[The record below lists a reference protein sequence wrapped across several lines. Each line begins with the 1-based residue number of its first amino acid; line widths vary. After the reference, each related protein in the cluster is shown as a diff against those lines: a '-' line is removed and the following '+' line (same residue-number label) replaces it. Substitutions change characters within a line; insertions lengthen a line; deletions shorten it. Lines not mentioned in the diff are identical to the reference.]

1 MLQNQHCFIVKHF
14 CVSLRNI
21 YFYCHMQK
29 IRAKILIVDDD
40 ADVLT
45 AARVVLRQLYESVE
59 TESNPQRLATLL
71 QQNRYDVILLD
82 MNYAAGRLSGHEGLF
97 WLNQIMAKNP
107 QQQVIMIT
115 AYGDIQLAVD
125 AMKQGAVDFIVKPWE
140 NEKLEAAVSAAY
152 RRAVEKKE
160 VSANTKTSTTTALRI
175 QEPEI
180 IGISTAFRNVIA
192 TVDKVAGTDANVL
205 LLGENG
211 TGKELIATLI
221 HQRSQRKHEALVKV
235 DVGALAANLFESELF
250 GHKKGAFTDA
260 REDRSGRMEAADR
273 GTLFLDE
280 VGNIPLSLQVKLLT
294 VLQNREVTP
303 LGSNRS
309 IPINIRLISAT
320 NTDLQQAVR
329 SGQFREDL
337 FYRINTVVITL
348 PPLRERVDDIPML
361 VDHFL
366 KIYTTRYHKPE
377 KSISQ
382 EAMRYLQKYTW
393 PGNVRELQHA
403 VERAVILSEQTI
415 LQKSDFVFSTTIE
428 VNLHAEAFNLDEVER
443 KTILA
448 AIQKYS
454 GNLSKVAKEL
464 GVGRTTLY
472 RKMEKY
478 GLDK

>member
-1 MLQNQHCFIVKHF
+1 MPKTP
-14 CVSLRNI
+14 
-21 YFYCHMQK
+21 
-29 IRAKILIVDDD
+29 AKILIVDDD

-59 TESNPQRLATLL
+59 TESNPQRLHALL

-97 WLNQIMAKNP
+97 WLNQIMARNP
-107 QQQVIMIT
+107 RQQVIMIT

-125 AMKQGAVDFIVKPWE
+125 AMKQGAADFIVKPWE
-140 NEKLEAAVSAAY
+140 NEKLEGAVLAAY
-152 RRAVEKKE
+152 RRAVDQQKNQPATK
-160 VSANTKTSTTTALRI
+160 NTTSQPIPAA
-175 QEPEI
+175 EI
-180 IGISTAFRNVIA
+180 IGISPAFKQVLA

-211 TGKELIATLI
+211 TGKELIASLI
-221 HQRSQRKHEALVKV
+221 HQRSRRKDEAFVKV
-235 DVGALAANLFESELF
+235 DAGALPSNLFETELF

-260 REDRSGRMEAADR
+260 REDRTGRMEAANR
-273 GTLFLDE
+273 GTLLLDE
-280 VGNIPLSLQVKLLT
+280 IGNIPIALQVKLLAA
-294 VLQNREVTP
+294 LQNREVTP

-309 IPINIRLISAT
+309 TAIDIRLISAT
-320 NTDLQQAVR
+320 NLDIQQAVR
-329 SGQFREDL
+329 SGHFREDL
-337 FYRINTVVITL
+337 LYRINTVVITL
-348 PPLRERVDDIPML
+348 PSLRDRTEDIPL
-361 VDHFL
+361 LADHFL
-366 KIYTTRYHKPE
+366 KIYTSRYHKGE

-382 EAMRYLQKYTW
+382 DAIRYLQKYTW
-393 PGNVRELQHA
+393 PGNIRELQHA
-403 VERAVILSEQTI
+403 VERAVILSEHTT
-415 LQKSDFVFSTTIE
+415 LQKSDFALSATADV
-428 VNLHAEAFNLDEVER
+428 VPGAEAFNLDEVER

-448 AIQKYS
+448 AIQKYN

>member
-1 MLQNQHCFIVKHF
+1 MPKTP
-14 CVSLRNI
+14 
-21 YFYCHMQK
+21 
-29 IRAKILIVDDD
+29 AKILIVDDD

-59 TESNPQRLATLL
+59 TESNPQRLHALL

-97 WLNQIMAKNP
+97 WLNQIMARNP
-107 QQQVIMIT
+107 RQQVIMIT

-125 AMKQGAVDFIVKPWE
+125 AMKQGAADFIVKPWE
-140 NEKLEAAVSAAY
+140 NEKLEGAVLAAY
-152 RRAVEKKE
+152 RRAVDQQKNQPATK
-160 VSANTKTSTTTALRI
+160 NTTSQPIPAA
-175 QEPEI
+175 EI
-180 IGISTAFRNVIA
+180 IGISPAFKQVLS

-211 TGKELIATLI
+211 TGKELIASLI
-221 HQRSQRKHEALVKV
+221 HQRSRRKDEAFVKV
-235 DVGALAANLFESELF
+235 DAGALPSNLFETELF

-260 REDRSGRMEAADR
+260 REDRTGRMEAANR
-273 GTLFLDE
+273 GTLLLDE
-280 VGNIPLSLQVKLLT
+280 IGNIPIALQVKLLAA
-294 VLQNREVTP
+294 LQNREVTP

-309 IPINIRLISAT
+309 TAIDIRLISAT
-320 NTDLQQAVR
+320 NLDIQQAVR
-329 SGQFREDL
+329 SGHFREDL
-337 FYRINTVVITL
+337 LYRINTVVITL
-348 PPLRERVDDIPML
+348 PSLRDRTEDIPL
-361 VDHFL
+361 LADHFL
-366 KIYTTRYHKPE
+366 KIYTSRYHKGE

-382 EAMRYLQKYTW
+382 DAIRYLQKYTW
-393 PGNVRELQHA
+393 PGNIRELQHA
-403 VERAVILSEQTI
+403 VERAVILSEHTT
-415 LQKSDFVFSTTIE
+415 LQKSDFALSATADV
-428 VNLHAEAFNLDEVER
+428 VPGAEAFNLDEVER

-448 AIQKYS
+448 AIQKYN

>member
-1 MLQNQHCFIVKHF
+1 
-14 CVSLRNI
+14 
-21 YFYCHMQK
+21 MQK

-59 TESNPQRLATLL
+59 TESNPQRLAALL
-71 QQNRYDVILLD
+71 QHNRYDVILLD
-82 MNYAAGRLSGHEGLF
+82 MNYAAGKLSGNEGLF
-97 WLNQIMAKNP
+97 WLNQIMTKNP

-125 AMKQGAVDFIVKPWE
+125 AMKQGAADFIVKPWE

-152 RRAVEKKE
+152 SRAVIKNEI
-160 VSANTKTSTTTALRI
+160 SKTTRASTQSRI
-175 QEPEI
+175 QESEI
-180 IGISTAFRNVIA
+180 IGISPAFRNVIA
-192 TVDKVAGTDANVL
+192 TVDKVAATDANVL

-211 TGKELIATLI
+211 TGKELIANLI
-221 HQRSQRKHEALVKV
+221 HQRSLRKHEAFVKV

-260 REDRSGRMEAADR
+260 REDRTGRMEAANR

-280 VGNIPLSLQVKLLT
+280 VGNIPLLLQVKLLT
-294 VLQNREVTP
+294 ALQNREVTP

-309 IPINIRLISAT
+309 IPIDIRLITAT
-320 NTDLQQAVR
+320 NLDLQQAVR

-337 FYRINTVVITL
+337 LYRINTVIITL

-361 VDHFL
+361 ADHFL
-366 KIYTTRYHKPE
+366 KIYTIRYHKPE
-377 KSISQ
+377 KSITQ
-382 EAMRYLQKYTW
+382 EAIRYLQKYTW

-403 VERAVILSEQTI
+403 VERAVILSEQAM
-415 LQKSDFVFSTTIE
+415 LQKSDFLFSTTNE
-428 VNLHAEAFNLDEVER
+428 VNRTAEAFNLDEVER

>member
-1 MLQNQHCFIVKHF
+1 
-14 CVSLRNI
+14 
-21 YFYCHMQK
+21 MQK
-29 IRAKILIVDDD
+29 MRAKILIVDDD

-59 TESNPQRLATLL
+59 TESNPQRLTTLL

-97 WLNQIMAKNP
+97 WLNHILAKNP

-125 AMKQGAVDFIVKPWE
+125 AMKQGAADFVVKPWE
-140 NEKLEAAVSAAY
+140 NEKLEAAVNTAY

-160 VSANTKTSTTTALRI
+160 NSSNTKTPASS
-175 QEPEI
+175 QEADI
-180 IGISTAFRNVIA
+180 IGISPAFRNIIA
-192 TVDKVAGTDANVL
+192 TVDKIAGTDANVL

-211 TGKELIATLI
+211 TGKELIANLI
-221 HQRSQRKHEALVKV
+221 HQRSQRKHEAFVKV

-260 REDRSGRMEAADR
+260 REDRTGRMESANR

-294 VLQNREVTP
+294 ALQNREVNP

-309 IPINIRLISAT
+309 IPIDIRLICAT
-320 NTDLQQAVR
+320 NLDLQQAVR

-337 FYRINTVVITL
+337 LYRINTVVITL

-361 VDHFL
+361 ADHFL

-377 KSISQ
+377 KSITQ
-382 EAMRYLQKYTW
+382 EAIRHLQKYTW

-403 VERAVILSEQTI
+403 VERAVILSEQTT
-415 LQKSDFVFSTTIE
+415 LQRSDFMFAPVNE
-428 VNLHAEAFNLDEVER
+428 VNHSTEAFNLDEVER

>member
-1 MLQNQHCFIVKHF
+1 
-14 CVSLRNI
+14 
-21 YFYCHMQK
+21 MQK

-59 TESNPQRLATLL
+59 TESNPQRLTTLL

-125 AMKQGAVDFIVKPWE
+125 AMKQGAADFVVKPWE
-140 NEKLEAAVSAAY
+140 NEKLEAAVSTAY
-152 RRAVEKKE
+152 RRAVDKKE
-160 VSANTKTSTTTALRI
+160 ISANTKAPVSSRI

-180 IGISTAFRNVIA
+180 IGISPSFKNIIA

-211 TGKELIATLI
+211 TGKELIANLI
-221 HQRSQRKHEALVKV
+221 HQRSQRKHEAFVKV
-235 DVGALAANLFESELF
+235 DVGALATNLFESELF

-260 REDRSGRMEAADR
+260 REDRSGRMEAANR

-294 VLQNREVTP
+294 ALQNREVNP

-309 IPINIRLISAT
+309 IPIEIRLISAT
-320 NTDLQQAVR
+320 NLDLQQAVR

-337 FYRINTVVITL
+337 LYRINTVVITL

-361 VDHFL
+361 ADHFL

-377 KSISQ
+377 KSIAQ
-382 EAMRYLQKYTW
+382 EAIRYLQKYTW

-403 VERAVILSEQTI
+403 VERAVILSEQTA
-415 LQKSDFVFSTTIE
+415 LQKSDFMFSPANE
-428 VNLHAEAFNLDEVER
+428 VNHNTEAFNLDEVER
-443 KTILA
+443 KTISA

>member
-1 MLQNQHCFIVKHF
+1 
-14 CVSLRNI
+14 
-21 YFYCHMQK
+21 MQK

-59 TESNPQRLATLL
+59 TESNPQRLTTLL

-97 WLNQIMAKNP
+97 WLHQIMAKNP

-125 AMKQGAVDFIVKPWE
+125 AMKQGAADFIVKPWE
-140 NEKLEAAVSAAY
+140 NEKLEAAVSAAH
-152 RRAVEKKE
+152 RRAIDKKE
-160 VSANTKTSTTTALRI
+160 ISSNTKASASSRI

-180 IGISTAFRNVIA
+180 IGVSPAFKNIIA
-192 TVDKVAGTDANVL
+192 TVDKVAGTDANIL

-211 TGKELIATLI
+211 TGKELIANLI
-221 HQRSQRKHEALVKV
+221 HQRSQRKQEAFVKV

-260 REDRSGRMEAADR
+260 REDRTGRMEAADR

-294 VLQNREVTP
+294 ALQNREVTP

-309 IPINIRLISAT
+309 IPIDIRLISAT
-320 NTDLQQAVR
+320 NLDLPEAVR
-329 SGQFREDL
+329 SAQFREDL
-337 FYRINTVVITL
+337 LYRINTVIITL
-348 PPLRERVDDIPML
+348 PPLRERMDDIPML
-361 VDHFL
+361 ADHFL
-366 KIYTTRYHKPE
+366 KIYTSRYHKE
-377 KSISQ
+377 DKSISP
-382 EAMRYLQKYTW
+382 EAIRYLQKYTW
-393 PGNVRELQHA
+393 PGNIRELQHA
-403 VERAVILSEQTI
+403 VERAVILSEQTT
-415 LQKSDFVFSTTIE
+415 LQKGDFMFAPTKE
-428 VNLHAEAFNLDEVER
+428 VIPHAEAFNLDEVER